1 MTLVVSSIS
10 RREQRAMKKVLIVDD
25 SAFTRS
31 IHNQII
37 TSAGYQTLEAAS
49 GAEAVATFEKEK
61 PDLVVMDLLMPD
73 MDGMDAVRRILE
85 INADAK
91 IVICSVDRQR
101 YRRKEAEEI
110 GAVGFVNKPVDAD
123 KMIEL
128 LSDLLED

>member
-1 MTLVVSSIS
+1 
-10 RREQRAMKKVLIVDD
+10 MKKVLIVDD

-73 MDGMDAVRRILE
+73 MDGMDAVRKILQ
-85 INADAK
+85 INADAR

-101 YRRKEAEEI
+101 YRRKEAQEI
-110 GAVGFVNKPVDAD
+110 GAVGFVSKPVDAD

>member
-10 RREQRAMKKVLIVDD
+10 RMEQNAMKKVLIVDD

-31 IHNQII
+31 IHKQII

-73 MDGMDAVRRILE
+73 MDGMDAVRKILE
-85 INADAK
+85 INADAR

-110 GAVGFVNKPVDAD
+110 GAVGFVSKPVNANE
-123 KMIEL
+123 MIEL
-128 LSDLLED
+128 LSDVLED

>member
-85 INADAK
+85 IDADAR

-110 GAVGFVNKPVDAD
+110 GAVGFVSKPVDAD
-123 KMIEL
+123 EMIEL
-128 LSDLLED
+128 LSDILED

>member
-10 RREQRAMKKVLIVDD
+10 RREQHVMKKVLIVDD

-49 GAEAVATFEKEK
+49 GAEAVATFEEEK

-73 MDGMDAVRRILE
+73 MDGMDAIRRILK
-85 INADAK
+85 INADAR

-101 YRRKEAEEI
+101 YRRKEAKEI
-110 GAVGFVNKPVDAD
+110 GAVGFVSKPVNAD
-123 KMIEL
+123 EMIEL
-128 LSDLLED
+128 LSDILED

>member
-1 MTLVVSSIS
+1 
-10 RREQRAMKKVLIVDD
+10 MKKVLIVDD

-85 INADAK
+85 IDADAR

-101 YRRKEAEEI
+101 YRRKESEEI
-110 GAVGFVNKPVDAD
+110 GAVGFVSKPVDAD
-123 KMIEL
+123 EMIEL
-128 LSDLLED
+128 LSDILED